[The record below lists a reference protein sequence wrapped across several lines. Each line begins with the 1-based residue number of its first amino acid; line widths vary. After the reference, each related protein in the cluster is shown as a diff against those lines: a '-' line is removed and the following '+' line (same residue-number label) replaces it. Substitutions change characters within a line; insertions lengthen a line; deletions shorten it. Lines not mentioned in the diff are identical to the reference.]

1 MKKIKV
7 LSIFGTRPEAIKM
20 APLIKILEGS
30 SAIKSVVCVT
40 AQHREML
47 DGVLASFNIVPDY
60 DLDIM
65 RRDQSICDITNRSL
79 AGLDKVIKAEEPHI
93 VLVHGDTTTA
103 FAGSLAAFYNRVA
116 IGHVEAGLRTEDKY
130 SPFPEE
136 MNRRMIDCIADMYFA
151 PTEHSKAN
159 LMRQNVRAE
168 KIFVTG
174 NTVIDAMRSTISE
187 GYRHEVLDWIGDCRF
202 ILLTAHRREN
212 LGDPMKE
219 IFLGIRRALEES
231 ENVKAVYPMHPSPKV
246 REVARTVFEGCPK
259 IKMIEPLEVR
269 DFHNFQSRAHVIL
282 TDSGG
287 VQEEATALGK
297 PVLVLRNTTERP
309 EGVLAGSLKLTGCAS
324 KAVYENTMRIL
335 TDPAE
340 YAKMSRPST
349 AYGDGRASERITHA
363 IIDHFAG

>member
-1 MKKIKV
+1 
-7 LSIFGTRPEAIKM
+7 
-20 APLIKILEGS
+20 
-30 SAIKSVVCVT
+30 
-40 AQHREML
+40 
-47 DGVLASFNIVPDY
+47 
-60 DLDIM
+60 
-65 RRDQSICDITNRSL
+65 
-79 AGLDKVIKAEEPHI
+79 
-93 VLVHGDTTTA
+93 
-103 FAGSLAAFYNRVA
+103 
-116 IGHVEAGLRTEDKY
+116 
-130 SPFPEE
+130 
-136 MNRRMIDCIADMYFA
+136 
-151 PTEHSKAN
+151 
-159 LMRQNVRAE
+159 
-168 KIFVTG
+168 
-174 NTVIDAMRSTISE
+174 
-187 GYRHEVLDWIGDCRF
+187 
-202 ILLTAHRREN
+202 
-212 LGDPMKE
+212 MKE

-246 REVARTVFEGCPK
+246 REVAKTVFEGCPK

-363 IIDHFAG
+363 IIDHFTG

>member
-1 MKKIKV
+1 MKTIKV

-20 APLIKILEGS
+20 APLVKMLEDS
-30 SAIKSVVCVT
+30 SIIQSVVCVT

-47 DGVLASFNIVPDY
+47 DGVLASFNITPDY

-65 RRDQSICDITNRSL
+65 RHHQSLCDITNSAL
-79 AGLDKVIKAEEPHI
+79 AGLEKIIRAELPHI

-103 FAGSLAAFYNRVA
+103 FAGSLAAFYNRVPV
-116 IGHVEAGLRTEDKY
+116 GHVEAGLRTEDKY

-151 PTEHSKAN
+151 PTEYSKAN
-159 LMRQNVRAE
+159 LMRQNVKAE

-187 GYRHEVLDWIGDCRF
+187 GYRHEVLDWIGESRF

-212 LGDPMKE
+212 LGEPMKE
-219 IFLGIRRALEES
+219 IFLGIRRALDES

-246 REVARTVFEGCPK
+246 RQVAKTVFKDCPK
-259 IKMIEPLEVR
+259 IRLIEPLEVR

-287 VQEEATALGK
+287 IQEEATALGK
-297 PVLVLRNTTERP
+297 PVLVLRNNTERP
-309 EGVLAGSLKLTGCAS
+309 EGVFAGSLKLTGCAS
-324 KAVYENTMRIL
+324 RSVYESTMRVL

-349 AYGDGRASERITHA
+349 AYGDGRASERITNA
-363 IIDHFAG
+363 IINHFTG